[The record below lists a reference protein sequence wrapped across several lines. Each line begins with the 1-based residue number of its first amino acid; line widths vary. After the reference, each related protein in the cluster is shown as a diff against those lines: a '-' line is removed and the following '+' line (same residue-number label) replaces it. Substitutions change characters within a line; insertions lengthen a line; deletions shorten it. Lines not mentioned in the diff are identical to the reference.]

1 MMAAR
6 PTTRPAQR
14 RAETPTAS
22 TVRSVGIG
30 VPRVRDFATPST
42 SFSIE
47 WDIRTVYDFLF
58 SLNEDHDFPHD
69 LLDEDKT
76 WLAEARSALAEQHAD
91 EVEMLLGSEMSILV
105 AAYAV
110 EHPELTTVDAFLDAF
125 EAAPTNEMLETMLC
139 DLVRDPEIGDLVVAA
154 STGDSAALAD
164 LRAAIPDHKVGFQ
177 ALLQDP
183 AAGHRTLVRILRAW
197 AGSFARIEPRIQ
209 AILERDHA
217 LRATDRGSL
226 KPTELIEH
234 TTGGIRWLPEVGV
247 KRVILAPTY
256 FSRPYNILLAG
267 PDWRF
272 FAYPVGD
279 SALEAEDRLA
289 PPQAVVRLHRALG
302 DETRLRI
309 LKLLAAQD
317 LYLTEIAQQLDLS
330 KPTIKHHLALLRA
343 AGLVTVV
350 EAGTVIYYSLRR
362 DRIEAASTDLARFLI
377 P

>member
-6 PTTRPAQR
+6 PTTRPASD
-14 RAETPTAS
+14 TTTA
-22 TVRSVGIG
+22 TGTRPAPVG

-42 SFSIE
+42 SFTIE

-58 SLNEDHDFPHD
+58 SLNEDYDFPHD
-69 LLDEDKT
+69 LLDEDKA
-76 WLAEARSALAEQHAD
+76 WLAEARARLAEQHPD
-91 EVEMLLGSEMSILV
+91 EVQMLLGSEMSILV

-110 EHPELTTVDAFLDAF
+110 EHPELTTIDAFLDAL
-125 EAAPTNEMLETMLC
+125 ETAPTTSMLETMLC
-139 DLVRDPEIGDLVVAA
+139 DLVRDPEIGGLVAAA
-154 STGDSAALAD
+154 STGDSQALAD
-164 LRAAIPDHKVGFQ
+164 LRAAIPEHKIGLH
-177 ALLQDP
+177 ALLEDP
-183 AAGHRTLVRILRAW
+183 AAGLRSVVAILRSW
-197 AGSFARIEPRIQ
+197 AVQFASIEPRIR
-209 AILERDHA
+209 AMLERDHA
-217 LRATDRGSL
+217 LRATERGTYKAS
-226 KPTELIEH
+226 ELIEH

-279 SALEAEDRLA
+279 EALEAEDRLS

-330 KPTIKHHLALLRA
+330 KPTIKHHLAQLRA
-343 AGLVTVV
+343 AGLVTVI
-350 EAGTVIYYSLRR
+350 EAGTVIYYSLRK
-362 DRIEAASTDLARFLI
+362 DRIDAASTELARFLI